1 MYESKTDFM
10 AHATYFRRFKRLNRR
25 LRLCIPLQNADL
37 ADYFMARNF
46 ISSSC
51 HIFQTLANQEGFR
64 RI

>member
-10 AHATYFRRFKRLNRR
+10 AHAPYFMRFKRLNRQ
-25 LRLCIPLQNADL
+25 LRLCIPLQNTDL
-37 ADYFMARNF
+37 AGYFIARNF